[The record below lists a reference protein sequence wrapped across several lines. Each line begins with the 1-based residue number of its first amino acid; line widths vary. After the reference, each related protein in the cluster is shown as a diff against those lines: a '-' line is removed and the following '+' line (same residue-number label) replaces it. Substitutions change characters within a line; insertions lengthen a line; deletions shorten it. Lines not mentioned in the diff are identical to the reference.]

1 MVEAFGAQVS
11 ELELAKYESA
21 ACRERVARLEA
32 EAAQA
37 AKEAVGKTELAA
49 VRAEMRHLMQMVAG
63 AIGAGTMHDKNY
75 SEQKR
80 Q

>member
-1 MVEAFGAQVS
+1 MPRAAEIERRAGDLRQ
-11 ELELAKYESA
+11 ELDPAH
-21 ACRERVARLEA
+21 
-32 EAAQA
+32 AAQA
-37 AKEAVGKTELAA
+37 AKEAAGKTELAA

-63 AIGAGTMHDKNY
+63 AIGAGTMPDKNY